1 MNILFQWLQRNIS
14 VMAIVISLISLTL
27 SIIGFVRPST
37 STQKQEKWYKLKKLW
52 SMRYSVF
59 HVIAFLCLTCYVLLN
74 WEKCIS
80 MQFFSQ
86 FDGNNILFLVWILL
100 FVLPFYDIEIK
111 VAKINKRNMEK
122 AKEQVNDESVALT
135 LEQRVKKI
143 DSMLSEM
150 SARMNGGEEK

>member
-1 MNILFQWLQRNIS
+1 MKKRPWYL
-14 VMAIVISLISLTL
+14 
-27 SIIGFVRPST
+27 GFVDWPLYR
-37 STQKQEKWYKLKKLW
+37 KLYAGLL
-52 SMRYSVF
+52 
-59 HVIAFLCLTCYVLLN
+59 IALTIYIICN